1 MATFSSVSDT
11 SATISAGFNYASYTA
26 ELLDAAWSVSYA
38 IDTVF
43 YDYPYDW
50 SFPTSDSWATWWDGT
65 ELYATLSSW
74 SATSATVTDLD
85 LFAPDGAWLAIS
97 GSAKVQY
104 DAYGEITD
112 LSNVSMKSLVLGNDS
127 AATILAGSMTL
138 NVDAGTVSGKLSA
151 MTMGWKDDDPN
162 TVGVEWSYVTLKGS
176 VGVGGNVLGG
186 TPSLTGKITGVE
198 WGTMIDNGSVT
209 WIPTGTASGLKL
221 DAASA
226 SAALAGS
233 GFEGLSAG
241 LYSGNDT
248 LTGTG
253 GNDYLD
259 AFTGNDKVNGGDG
272 HDEIYG
278 GAGNDQVAGGSGDDY
293 IDGGAGNDRI
303 SDDSGNN
310 FVVDEEGNA
319 QIALGAGSDD
329 VYTGAGNDKIV
340 AGDGLNW
347 IESGAGNDSITS
359 GANADFIF
367 AGSGNDKVV
376 AGEGNNW
383 INGGAG
389 NDQLRSGAG
398 ADNIWGGDGAD
409 KIWGGAGSDAFV
421 FDNLAIGGK
430 DLINDFNAAEDV
442 FAFDTSVFLSLAGGI
457 TAENV
462 VVDAKAVALETDDY
476 LIFDTQG
483 GKLYYDADG
492 SGGTFAAVQI
502 AVVKGSLTG
511 LDAGNFIDEALL
523 FA

>member
-26 ELLDAAWSVSYA
+26 ELVDAAWSVGDS
-38 IDTVF
+38 ISTVF
-43 YDYPYDW
+43 YYYPDDW
-50 SFPTSDSWATWWDGT
+50 AFPATNAWGTWWDGT

-74 SATSATVTDLD
+74 SATSATVTDFD
-85 LFAPDGAWLAIS
+85 LYAPDGAWLS
-97 GSAKVQY
+97 GTGSAKVQY
-104 DAYGEITD
+104 DASGEITD
-112 LSNVSMKSLVLGNDS
+112 LTGVSLKSLSMGNDS
-127 AATILAGSMTL
+127 VSTILTGSLKFDT
-138 NVDAGTVSGKLSA
+138 DSGAVSGKLSA
-151 MTMGWKDDDPN
+151 LTMGWQDDDPN

-176 VGVGGNVLGG
+176 VSIGGDVLGG

-198 WGTMIDNGSVT
+198 WGTVVANGALT
-209 WIPTGTASGLKL
+209 WIPAGTASGLKL

-248 LTGTG
+248 ITGTA

-259 AFTGNDKVNGGDG
+259 AFTGNDKVDGGDG

-278 GAGNDQVAGGSGDDY
+278 GAGNDQLTGGAGDDY
-293 IDGGAGNDRI
+293 IDGGAGNDKI
-303 SDDSGNN
+303 SDNAGNN
-310 FVVDEEGNA
+310 IVVDEEGNA
-319 QIALGAGSDD
+319 QITLGAGSDE

-340 AGDGLNW
+340 AGDGVNW
-347 IESGAGNDSITS
+347 VEAGAGNDNITS
-359 GANADFIF
+359 GVNSDFIF

-376 AGEGNNW
+376 AGEGDNW
-383 INGGAG
+383 VEGGAGNDVLGTGAGADVIYGGEGADKINGGAG
-389 NDQLRSGAG
+389 
-398 ADNIWGGDGAD
+398 
-409 KIWGGAGSDAFV
+409 SDVFV
-421 FDNLAIGGK
+421 FDNVAVGGK
-430 DLINDFNAAEDV
+430 DLINDFNAAEDY
-442 FAFDTSVFLSLAGGI
+442 FAFDTSVFAALAGGI

-462 VVDAKAVALETDDY
+462 VVGAQASATETDDY

-492 SGGTFAAVQI
+492 SNGGAAVQI

-511 LDAGNFIDEALL
+511 LDADNFIDDAVL